1 MLDESHLEAEASVAA
16 LVLSLSAGSL
26 VADTEEAAAAATAV
40 AAAVGADDG
49 AVAFGSDEVSAVSLP
64 PLAAAAATADNLDSL
79 AAAVEEG
86 AMATVAV
93 VEAEVD
99 DSEVEE
105 NG

>member
-1 MLDESHLEAEASVAA
+1 MEAEASVAA